1 MQLQLKFQLILIYN
15 KAANWTIEEISILV
29 TTAIFVLLPLKL
41 SYLSY
46 LISQFTTERPSSV
59 R

>member
-29 TTAIFVLLPLKL
+29 TAAILKGGQGCQT
-41 SYLSY
+41 
-46 LISQFTTERPSSV
+46 QF
-59 R
+59 

>member
-29 TTAIFVLLPLKL
+29 TTAILKGGQGCQT
-41 SYLSY
+41 
-46 LISQFTTERPSSV
+46 QF
-59 R
+59 